1 MKLEIVI
8 ILIMVFILFL
18 KYRDTFQSPQNNLEE
33 IIQNVIKIKKQLSGV
48 KGYNKLKNI
57 SNNSVRDN
65 VLKLKD
71 LLKYFS
77 V

>member
-18 KYRDTFQSPQNNLEE
+18 KYRDTFQSPENNLEE

-57 SNNSVRDN
+57 E
-65 VLKLKD
+65 
-71 LLKYFS
+71 
-77 V
+77 